1 MLPSSVLAPIVQARN
16 RQAMNEIR
24 KVINWAQQMPTA
36 ATTPPHP
43 LRPGSSASRRGPA
56 QMHLET
62 GSIPGSP
69 AGSHYGELLA
79 VEQQQQQQ
87 HEAQGEQLE
96 EQGRSG
102 ALLLPGSNSSSG
114 RHHSSHGRQHGHHH
128 AEHRYGEPLGSAPV
142 SRAGSEAG
150 SAAGRRTGKGPGSP
164 SKLAARAGEMMPLML
179 QASEELAAETAA
191 GEQHRGS
198 AAYCQ
203 RDTAGGAPASPAL
216 SEAASSPACVSLGSR
231 GRVHRVGGP
240 GSPTRVSG
248 TKQQLAAALAAAG
261 QHKLPPD
268 QQHHHHAG
276 HHTHA
281 ARVQERYAAEVEDD
295 TLGAPGPEDSF
306 EEAQG
311 GHAYGSRGGVA
322 GGDRWASTQH
332 THTPL

>member
-1 MLPSSVLAPIVQARN
+1 
-16 RQAMNEIR
+16 MNEIR

-36 ATTPPHP
+36 ANTPPHP
-43 LRPGSSASRRGPA
+43 SRPGSSASRRGPA

-79 VEQQQQQQ
+79 VEQQQQ

-102 ALLLPGSNSSSG
+102 ALLLPGGSQLHHKGSNSSSG

-128 AEHRYGEPLGSAPV
+128 AEHRYCEPLGSAPV

-150 SAAGRRTGKGPGSP
+150 SAAGRRASKGPGSP

-191 GEQHRGS
+191 GEQQRGS
-198 AAYCQ
+198 AAYCE
-203 RDTAGGAPASPAL
+203 RDTAAGAPVSPAL

-231 GRVHRVGGP
+231 GRGHRMGGP
-240 GSPTRVSG
+240 GSPTRSSG

-261 QHKLPPD
+261 QHKLLPD
-268 QQHHHHAG
+268 QQQHHHHAG
-276 HHTHA
+276 HHPHA
-281 ARVQERYAAEVEDD
+281 APVQERYAAEVEDD

-306 EEAQG
+306 EEAQE

-322 GGDRWASTQH
+322 GGNRWATTQH
-332 THTPL
+332 TRRC